1 MTRLI
6 IFTLVALLAA
16 CAPKPPVEPLVRTV
30 RVEVPIAVPCVA
42 DVPENDVDVGPL
54 IQAAAEIDGRVAVAI
69 RYIRYLEDQIQME
82 RAARKAC
89 NTITP
94 E

>member
-1 MTRLI
+1 MSRLTV
-6 IFTLVALLAA
+6 FALAALLAA

-30 RVEVPIAVPCVA
+30 RVEVPVPVPCVV

-69 RYIRYLEDQIQME
+69 RYIRYLESQIETE
-82 RAARKAC
+82 RAVRKAC
-89 NTITP
+89 AGVTP
-94 E
+94 